1 MWLWAPLLSIECD
14 QWIKCLL
21 KLLIALKLWF
31 YPLNCLSLL
40 QERFSESWWIAGWL
54 VSKSFSEST
63 DMLMLSSYIHNL
75 ILFQRFLRL
84 PFLSVF
90 LYWKITG
97 KSCLHLLSLF
107 IYHPSYPKISYNLV
121 SKFITNLKWLSRS
134 LDLLFVLAFICFHW
148 RTWYFS
154 FTPWN
159 VFPGFRRLNFPGC
172 SLWPI
177 SR

>member
-1 MWLWAPLLSIECD
+1 MLAKAPYSFKILILSP
-14 QWIKCLL
+14 Q
-21 KLLIALKLWF
+21 
-31 YPLNCLSLL
+31 LSLL
-40 QERFSESWWIAGWL
+40 QERFSEGWWIAGWL

-63 DMLMLSSYIHNL
+63 DMLILSTYIHNL

-84 PFLSVF
+84 PFSLCFSS
-90 LYWKITG
+90 LKNYWKE
-97 KSCLHLLSLF
+97 LSTPVIS
-107 IYHPSYPKISYNLV
+107 IYLSPILSKISYNLV

-134 LDLLFVLAFICFHW
+134 LNLLFVLVFICFHW
-148 RTWYFS
+148 STWYFS

-159 VFPGFRRLNFPGC
+159 VVFPGFRRLNFPGG